1 MNTNFLKLISF
12 VFLFFFLSGSA
23 KAQSVSL
30 PTDRARL
37 KIIKIKDI
45 KGGDSLYVIRTD
57 ANTPL
62 RGASPS
68 IEKKQ
73 VQLSAIRENF
83 IKDQHNAGMN
93 AIRLIWFEAWQKAAG
108 YDAFTD
114 FNNPAEVEHCLAML
128 ETYVN
133 LCSKYNMYC
142 IINFH
147 SAFDKVYDEV
157 YATQMWTTVAA
168 YFKDRTHVA
177 FETANEPSNNF
188 STWYGN
194 SEMQKYANIYNLV
207 KSVAPNSMQFV
218 LTPNR
223 LPDSYPTAIDLAD
236 KLSSLGS
243 VDWTNTVVA
252 YHLYGGSL
260 LSIRNLHKKYPALPS
275 ENNFPANSG
284 ANKDPWGGVSLDGD
298 YYSAQTCE
306 KLGIGWLHWAI
317 TNDCNCYEGW
327 YANWPIML
335 SDALNRGWYWESD
348 TLGEKDSIA
357 PNAPNGLKMNSVT
370 ASRASISWTV
380 PTDNIGVLGYEIFVD
395 GKSVGKTAL
404 SKYTI
409 KALLPETN
417 YKIRI
422 KARDLAGNWSIESGI
437 IDIKTQLNIA
447 LSKTVTASSI
457 SSASY
462 QGNKAVD
469 GNSSTQWR
477 SSNNDTKPAITVDLG
492 GKYSITNIFLDW
504 GINYGKSYQVEVS
517 DDGIIFSVA
526 KSLYNQNGAED
537 EILGLAVS
545 GRYLRITVTSLS
557 LTNSGVYLKELEI
570 YGINLSTSTSFQQT
584 KDELFFYPNPAV
596 DWVVI
601 GNALP
606 TSAIS
611 IYSIVGERVFHEEV
625 IAPNK
630 LVIDISKMKSGL
642 YLIENRTENYSVTKK
657 IIIKK

>member
-395 GKSVGKTAL
+395 GKSVGKTSL